1 MNLLDDDSL
10 YPILKKQIL
19 ELDHYRFDVMSK
31 EIIQC
36 KEFHPELSSTLD
48 KLNEDLKLDHFLT
61 SLIINL
67 KDSNFKLIPFI
78 LELNDLIF
86 GKNEFQNNER
96 FFEDLCQH
104 IKSQITWQTSPV
116 EIYNIFNK
124 SIAELFI
131 IEYTESLFTY
141 NFNAIISS
149 RKINLNALALL
160 YLMVAERIDL
170 PIFGMP
176 VHDKLLLCL
185 TKEHCYHNEM
195 VYEDDII
202 FYFTPSENGVVYTI
216 EDLEFIAEKND
227 LSLDINSKLP
237 KGNNSIAQHWL
248 FRIELLQKMPNTSQ
262 KLSIYFQQILELLK
276 NPE

>member
-19 ELDHYRFDVMSK
+19 ELGHYRFENMSK
-31 EIIQC
+31 EIILC
-36 KEFHPELSSTLD
+36 KELHPELSLSLD
-48 KLNEDLKLDHFLT
+48 KLHEDLKLDHFLT

-96 FFEDLCQH
+96 FFEDLCQN

-116 EIYNIFNK
+116 EIYTIFNK

-131 IEYTESLFTY
+131 IDYSESLFTY

-202 FYFTPSENGVVYTI
+202 FYFTPSENGVVYTV

-227 LSLDINSKLP
+227 LSLDLNSKLP